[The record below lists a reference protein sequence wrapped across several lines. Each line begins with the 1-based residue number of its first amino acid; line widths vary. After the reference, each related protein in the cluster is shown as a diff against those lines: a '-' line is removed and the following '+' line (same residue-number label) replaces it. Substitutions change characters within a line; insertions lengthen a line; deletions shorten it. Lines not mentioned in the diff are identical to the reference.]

1 MKMALLAVAL
11 IGAGLGLAFRESVA
25 GTTAMWVWLGVP
37 YLALGALALRRLYD
51 DGTLRDVLRPR
62 AGDLTIGFLIAGAL
76 YGGAWTLHHFVL
88 RGGSP
93 QILWL
98 YRLALS
104 IGNAGARPSP
114 TLFGIV
120 TVFAVLEELVWRGL
134 VLSTLSESLGT
145 RRAWPAAAVA
155 YALAHV
161 PTVIVLGDPVAGPN
175 PVLVFAAFGCGLVWT
190 FATSLTGRLPPVMVS
205 HAIFSYF
212 AIATLLPR
220 FG

>member
-1 MKMALLAVAL
+1 MKIALAAIAL

-25 GTTAMWVWLGVP
+25 GTSAMWVWLGVP
-37 YLALGALALRRLYD
+37 YLALAAFALRRFAG
-51 DGTLRDVLRPR
+51 DGTLKDVLRPK
-62 AGDLTIGFLIAGAL
+62 AGDLSIGFLIAGLL
-76 YGGAWTLHHFVL
+76 YGGAWTVHHFVM

-93 QILWL
+93 QVLWL

-104 IGNAGARPSP
+104 IGAARPSP
-114 TLFGIV
+114 ALFGIV
-120 TVFAVLEELVWRGL
+120 AVFAVLEELVWRGL
-134 VLSTLSESLGT
+134 VLTALAESLGT
-145 RRAWPAAAVA
+145 RRAWPAATVA

-175 PVLVFAAFGCGLVWT
+175 PVLVLASFGAGLVWS
-190 FATSLTGRLPPVMVS
+190 FATSMTGRLAPVIVS